1 MAQSTIGRPIHWVE
15 PAHPSLVAQ
24 YEDTVALY
32 TAIKASVQ
40 GKVDAAFDA
49 ASSEIGFVV
58 ATTVPIAVK
67 VDDKQAAEITVGPL
81 FAGTL
86 LGRKL
91 LPAFDALAQHQT
103 FKAVGKG
110 TYNIYAIWQE
120 ALALALRHDW
130 MEPAHV
136 GVVASQI
143 GEEVTAIRRPLPPG
157 VREPAHFLDGRIQL
171 TPEETVLLSAIDKV
185 YPDLHLAARVAA
197 ARAATRP
204 VAVSPHVMEP
214 AHYRSSQS

>member
-1 MAQSTIGRPIHWVE
+1 MAQITSGRPIHWVE
-15 PAHPSLVAQ
+15 PAHPGIVTQ
-24 YEDTVALY
+24 YEEIIALY
-32 TAIKASVQ
+32 TAIRGGAQEKI
-40 GKVDAAFDA
+40 DDAFDA
-49 ASSEIGFVV
+49 VSREIGFVV
-58 ATTVPIAVK
+58 ATTVPVTVEVDDKRAVK
-67 VDDKQAAEITVGPL
+67 VTVGQQFEKTL
-81 FAGTL
+81 FD
-86 LGRKL
+86 RKL
-91 LPAFDALAQHQT
+91 IPAFGSLVSQPAPAG
-103 FKAVGKG
+103 VGRG

-143 GEEVTAIRRPLPPG
+143 GAEATVAARRPLPPG

-185 YPDLHLAARVAA
+185 YPELHLAARVAA
-197 ARAATRP
+197 SRTATRP

-214 AHYRSSQS
+214 AHFRNV